1 MTPTQALALWSAFLI
16 CVGGLSY
23 AVYLTYP
30 DRPSAPKIYEGGLDR
45 ELGGAGSA
53 RVSHIGLC
61 LYTPSLTVYRP
72 TKPAM
77 NSREAHY
84 KPAIFASVGRR

>member
-61 LYTPSLTVYRP
+61 LYHAIS
-72 TKPAM
+72 
-77 NSREAHY
+77 NSVQAY
-84 KPAIFASVGRR
+84 KAGDEFQGSTL